1 MKIHLTKKGMTR
13 LCQPNELELMK
24 SAGWTEVDAK
34 SAVKEQ
40 AGEEVIRLKPPV
52 KSKATVTAV
61 EEANINIQGDE

>member
-13 LCQPNELELMK
+13 YCQPNELELMQ
-24 SAGWTEVDAK
+24 SAGWTESNA
-34 SAVKEQ
+34 SKEQ

-61 EEANINIQGDE
+61 EEANINKGDE

>member
-1 MKIHLTKKGMTR
+1 MKIELTKKGMTR
-13 LCQPNELELMK
+13 YCQPQELEQMQ
-24 SAGWTEVDAK
+24 SAGWSPVGARIVEP
-34 SAVKEQ
+34 EQ

>member
-13 LCQPNELELMK
+13 SCQPNEVELLK
-24 SAGWTEVDAK
+24 SAGWTPVNAEP
-34 SAVKEQ
+34 EQ
-40 AGEEVIRLKPPV
+40 VREEVIRLKPPV

>member
-13 LCQPNELELMK
+13 YCQPNELELMK
-24 SAGWTEVDAK
+24 SAGWAESNARPAETEQVR
-34 SAVKEQ
+34 
-40 AGEEVIRLKPPV
+40 EEVIRLKPPV

>member
-13 LCQPNELELMK
+13 SCQDYELELLQ
-24 SAGWTEVDAK
+24 SAGWTEVN
-34 SAVKEQ
+34 VKPAEPEQ

-61 EEANINIQGDE
+61 EAANIKQQGDE

>member
-13 LCQPNELELMK
+13 YCQPNELELMQ
-24 SAGWTEVDAK
+24 SAGWTESQA
-34 SAVKEQ
+34 SKEQ

-61 EEANINIQGDE
+61 EEANINQQGDE

>member
-1 MKIHLTKKGMTR
+1 MKIELTKKGMTR
-13 LCQPNELELMK
+13 YCQPQELELMQ
-24 SAGWTEVDAK
+24 SAGWAQVGAK
-34 SAVKEQ
+34 SVVKEQ

>member
-13 LCQPNELELMK
+13 YCQPNELELMT
-24 SAGWTEVDAK
+24 SAGWTESNAP
-34 SAVKEQ
+34 KEQ

-61 EEANINIQGDE
+61 EEANINQQGDE

>member
-13 LCQPNELELMK
+13 YCQPNELELMT
-24 SAGWTEVDAK
+24 SAGWTQSLAP
-34 SAVKEQ
+34 KEQ